1 MYAVVSTGGKQIRVE
16 EGDVVRV
23 EKLDADVGDTVEL
36 DEVRLL
42 AKDDS
47 VVVDPDA
54 LEGTKVVCQVSGQGR
69 GKKIRVFKMKRRKG
83 YKRTYGH
90 RQDYTELQ
98 VQTIQG

>member
-23 EKLDADVGDTVEL
+23 EKLDANVGDTIEL

-47 VVVDPDA
+47 IVVDPSA
-54 LEGTKVVCQVSGQGR
+54 LEGAKVVCLVSNQGR

-83 YKRTYGH
+83 YKRAYGH
-90 RQDYTELQ
+90 RQYYTELR

>member
-23 EKLDADVGDTVEL
+23 EKLDAKVGDTVEL

-47 VVVDPDA
+47 IVVDPSA
-54 LEGTKVVCQVSGQGR
+54 LEGAKVICLVSNQGR

-83 YKRTYGH
+83 YKRTQGH
-90 RQDYTELQ
+90 RQDYTELR
-98 VQTIQG
+98 VQSIEG